1 MPYVLLIAAIVGLVL
16 CTTKGNQRKGLIGV
30 ILALLYFPIGVI
42 MALAKN
48 YK

>member
-1 MPYVLLIAAIVGLVL
+1 MTKNPLLCLLLMI
-16 CTTKGNQRKGLIGV
+16 
-30 ILALLYFPIGVI
+30 LYFPIGVI

>member
-1 MPYVLLIAAIVGLVL
+1 MNMNKNKNGCLFAIIAI
-16 CTTKGNQRKGLIGV
+16 
-30 ILALLYFPIGVI
+30 LYFPIGVI

>member
-1 MPYVLLIAAIVGLVL
+1 MKKNPLTKNSLLCLLLMI
-16 CTTKGNQRKGLIGV
+16 
-30 ILALLYFPIGVI
+30 LYFPIGVI

>member
-1 MPYVLLIAAIVGLVL
+1 MKKNTLTNCSPWMVVLAI
-16 CTTKGNQRKGLIGV
+16 
-30 ILALLYFPIGVI
+30 LYFPIGVI

>member
-1 MPYVLLIAAIVGLVL
+1 MPYVLLIAAVVGLML

-42 MALAKN
+42 MALSKK